1 MISDLQE
8 IRADGKVIA
17 EAMTS
22 AQMRA
27 LGWQPCLVTS
37 VRWNDDGRT
46 VELKHAAGLNVEVLP
61 SRELVAALVNDD
73 ASAQTNRLCVFN
85 RDGSLRHRLA
95 NVQDIRGTAEA
106 GSFGWFERVQSSGPN
121 AIHVVFELDR
131 SRATYWLELDAAN
144 GRIIGSRQ
152 VS

>member
-1 MISDLQE
+1 MITDLQE

-17 EAMTS
+17 EAMTF

-27 LGWQPCLVTS
+27 LGWQPCLLTS

-61 SRELVAALVNDD
+61 NRELVAALVNDD

-85 RDGSLRHRLA
+85 RDGSLRHELA

-106 GSFGWFERVQSSGPN
+106 GSFGWFERAQSPDPN
-121 AIHVVFELDR
+121 LIHVVFELER
-131 SRATYWLELDAAN
+131 NRATYWLDLDAAN